1 MAQKYMTTVDV
12 REAVRM
18 YESGMS
24 LTKISEVLGFSLRT
38 ITKHVHPKCAIRPS
52 WEQNALQNGL
62 LTEAEEREAAQLYR
76 RGASKHELACRFNKY
91 PQYFDAILR
100 RHGVTIRRTLSKQ
113 NYAHYA
119 TPKTMAMTMTLLVA
133 TLYRE
138 EGMSVGEIAELVGR
152 SWTAVHARLRR
163 AGVVRNK
170 QEAVKVFNAWS
181 RKTSSER
188 EARAHRA
195 RKMVENYRREYG
207 A

>member
-24 LTKISEVLGFSLRT
+24 LTKISEVLGFSRRT
-38 ITKHVHPKCAIRPS
+38 ITKHVHPQCAIRPS

-119 TPKTMAMTMTLLVA
+119 TPKTMAMTLLVA

-138 EGMSVGEIAELVGR
+138 EGMSVGEIAELVVR